1 MLDRLYRVTLLC
13 LAVAIVAIATISLLA
28 GNQSPVLTVA
38 DMFGGVTM
46 IYNAVLLVKG
56 C

>member
-13 LAVAIVAIATISLLA
+13 IAVAIVAIATTSLVA
-28 GNQSPVLTVA
+28 GNQSPVLAVA
-38 DMFGGVTM
+38 DLFGGATM